1 MPGQMSWK
9 ISTTWISS
17 YDSLSLSLSLSL
29 PHTLFFPCA
38 ERSLWFHPHTE
49 TQYVTAALPPQ
60 ERQNVFVGPTRP
72 G

>member
-1 MPGQMSWK
+1 M
-9 ISTTWISS
+9 I
-17 YDSLSLSLSLSL
+17 LSLSLSLSL